1 MKYTFESLKNYA
13 LWYYF
18 KYFPSLKKLE
28 SKLME
33 KLPDEEIC
41 EKVMKNIWHLIN
53 EKQVIGDKI
62 RLYLMRNKNLHYIK
76 SKLILAWFDKYLVQE
91 ILENDFLEDW
101 ESLLNKKSLY
111 IKIENYKNAG
121 KSIQYIKQ
129 KLIERTED
137 RVIIEE
143 IITDIFAQW
152 ESENIQREI
161 EKLKNKYEKQK
172 IIQKLIAK
180 WFNYNEIKKYV

>member
-1 MKYTFESLKNYA
+1 M
-13 LWYYF
+13 
-18 KYFPSLKKLE
+18 
-28 SKLME
+28 
-33 KLPDEEIC
+33 
-41 EKVMKNIWHLIN
+41 
-53 EKQVIGDKI
+53 
-62 RLYLMRNKNLHYIK
+62 
-76 SKLILAWFDKYLVQE
+76 VQE
-91 ILENDFLEDW
+91 ILQNDFLEEW

-111 IKIENYKNAG
+111 IKIENYKNSG

-143 IITDIFAQW
+143 IIHDIFQEW
-152 ESENIQREI
+152 ESENITREI
-161 EKLKNKYEKQK
+161 EKLKNKYHPQK